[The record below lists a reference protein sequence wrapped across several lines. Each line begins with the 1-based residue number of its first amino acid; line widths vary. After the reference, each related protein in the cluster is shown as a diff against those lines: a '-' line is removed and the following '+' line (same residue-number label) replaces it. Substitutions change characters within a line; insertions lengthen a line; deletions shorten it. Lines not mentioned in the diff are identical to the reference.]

1 MRAEQIGF
9 VGGIPLWEP
18 FVGFDCVANFLN
30 LPKGR
35 DYRLA
40 VEDGGDLFFGERVA
54 FDRQRSLNRAD
65 AIDPPQAQIRPDRPL
80 SARNIVG
87 GACGLPQ
94 SWAFGKGLYG
104 LAPSQ
109 PFHSRAANGLR
120 MTTSFAISW
129 SACMS
134 SLINVPQPANVAAAR
149 IIESYIE

>member
-65 AIDPPQAQIRPDRPL
+65 AIDPPQAQIRPDRRFLCLPYRFPN
-80 SARNIVG
+80 SFDQVENGRG
-87 GACGLPQ
+87 DCGMAVPW
-94 SWAFGKGLYG
+94 SWAWQTRG
-104 LAPSQ
+104 
-109 PFHSRAANGLR
+109 H
-120 MTTSFAISW
+120 
-129 SACMS
+129 
-134 SLINVPQPANVAAAR
+134 
-149 IIESYIE
+149 